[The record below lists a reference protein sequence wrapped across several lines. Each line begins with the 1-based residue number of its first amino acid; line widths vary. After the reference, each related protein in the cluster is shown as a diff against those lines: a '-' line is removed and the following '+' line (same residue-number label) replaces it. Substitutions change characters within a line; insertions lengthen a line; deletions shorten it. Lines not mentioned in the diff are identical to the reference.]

1 MILVSNNVARGYSL
15 EYYVA
20 RELACR
26 HSVNIVEDDSF
37 YYRKR
42 ITKEYERTDPY
53 KARKL
58 NELALKVVNNIPRP
72 FSDISFVHSSFN
84 HGEVYD
90 VIYQDKLGEDVKIS
104 VKTKNMEDKAYRFST
119 KRYILVE
126 VQSYL
131 QQLFPNFSETYAQ
144 ALSRNSMSTTDLAKD
159 VVLILQGI
167 LLDENHPDHNTFV
180 SLIENS
186 FIGNGGF
193 YRNDK
198 YGNVVYFPENPHNG
212 LLEIDKSS
220 VAIKRNHLV
229 FNVTTYD
236 DFKNKIQDY
245 DIDIRLKFKDGQNKI
260 VSYTPEG
267 YVRNYAA
274 TVKVNMI

>member
-42 ITKEYERTDPY
+42 IAREYESTAPY

-131 QQLFPNFSETYAQ
+131 QQLFSNFSETYAQ

-159 VVLILQGI
+159 VVLILQRI

-186 FIGNGGF
+186 FIGNGDF

-220 VAIKRNHLV
+220 VAIKRNHLI

-245 DIDIRLKFKDGQNKI
+245 NIDIRLKFKDGQSKI

>member
-20 RELACR
+20 YELAHR
-26 HSVNIVEDDSF
+26 HGVDIVKDESF
-37 YYRKR
+37 HYRKR

-131 QQLFPNFSETYAQ
+131 QQLFSNFSETYAQ

-159 VVLILQGI
+159 VVLILQRI

-186 FIGNGGF
+186 FIGNGDF

-220 VAIKRNHLV
+220 VAIKRNHLI

-245 DIDIRLKFKDGQNKI
+245 NIDIRLKFKDGQSKI
-260 VSYTPEG
+260 VSCTPEG

>member
-131 QQLFPNFSETYAQ
+131 QQLFSNFSETYAQ

-245 DIDIRLKFKDGQNKI
+245 NIDIRLKFKDGQNKI

>member
-1 MILVSNNVARGYSL
+1 MVSNNVARGYSL
-15 EYYVA
+15 EYYIA
-20 RELACR
+20 YELAHR
-26 HSVNIVEDDSF
+26 HGVDIVKDESF
-37 YYRKR
+37 HYRKR

-131 QQLFPNFSETYAQ
+131 QQLFSNFSETYAQ
-144 ALSRNSMSTTDLAKD
+144 ALSRNSMSTTDLARD
-159 VVLILQGI
+159 IVSILQRI
-167 LLDENHPDHNTFV
+167 LLDENHPDYNTFV

-229 FNVTTYD
+229 FNITTYD

-245 DIDIRLKFKDGQNKI
+245 NIDIRLKFKDGQNKI

>member
-20 RELACR
+20 YELAHR
-26 HSVNIVEDDSF
+26 HGVDIVKDESF
-37 YYRKR
+37 HYRKR

-131 QQLFPNFSETYAQ
+131 QQLFSNFSETYAQ

-159 VVLILQGI
+159 VVFILQRI

-186 FIGNGGF
+186 FIGNGDF

-220 VAIKRNHLV
+220 VAIKRNHLI

-236 DFKNKIQDY
+236 DFGNKIQDY
-245 DIDIRLKFKDGQNKI
+245 NIDIRLKFKDGQNKI

>member
-42 ITKEYERTDPY
+42 IAREYESTDPY

-58 NELALKVVNNIPRP
+58 NELALKVVDNIPRP

-90 VIYQDKLGEDVKIS
+90 VIYQDSNGKDVKVS

-119 KRYILVE
+119 KSYILME

-144 ALSRNSMSTTDLAKD
+144 ALSRNSMSTTDLARD
-159 VVLILQGI
+159 VVSILQKI
-167 LLDENHPDHNTFV
+167 LINENHPDNNTLFK
-180 SLIENS
+180 LIENS

-212 LLEIDKSS
+212 LLEINKSS

-236 DFKNKIQDY
+236 DFGNKIQDY
-245 DIDIRLKFKDGQNKI
+245 NIDIRLKFKDGQNKI

>member
-20 RELACR
+20 YELAHR
-26 HSVNIVEDDSF
+26 HGVDIVKDESF
-37 YYRKR
+37 HYRKR

-131 QQLFPNFSETYAQ
+131 QQLFSNFSETYAQ

-159 VVLILQGI
+159 VVLILQRI

-186 FIGNGGF
+186 FIGNGDF

-220 VAIKRNHLV
+220 VAIKRNHLI

-245 DIDIRLKFKDGQNKI
+245 NIDIRLKFKDGQSKI